1 MGCYHFH
8 LNQLSRGKGQ
18 SAIASAAYRAGAKL
32 ECTYYGEV
40 SDYTRKGG
48 VVLAEIHLPKQ
59 APERFKDRE
68 TLWNEVE
75 WIEGNKKAQLAHS
88 FDIALM
94 NEFSM
99 EENIELTS
107 LIGPSKMGKTILC
120 EKVIGFDNI
129 VEISGADFNS
139 NTDFWAIVA
148 AKVGLPYKGELTT
161 EREVNE
167 GNSKETDSKSEK
179 YVLAKD
185 TVIQYYK
192 EHDKVLV
199 IDDFH
204 YASKEMQ
211 TKMAQQLKDAIRRE
225 LKVVVVSLP
234 HRADDAIRQNADLS
248 GRLSLINIEA
258 WEKKDLK
265 EIALKGFKQLDIKIT
280 DEVAEQLAVECLTSP
295 QLMQYI
301 CLSICT
307 LLEDKNEH
315 IVNFDMLEMAYKFTT
330 VNFNYYDVVNVMSKG
345 PNPRGKKRNLYKTLD
360 GKELDLYGLIVES
373 LAKNPPIMELD
384 FDTVY
389 DRIINLI
396 PKTEGKP
403 DKNSVK
409 SHLNNLQTILKEKEE
424 IYKAI
429 EWKDGKVYVLDP
441 LFLFYLRWGRMN
453 G

>member
-1 MGCYHFH
+1 M
-8 LNQLSRGKGQ
+8 
-18 SAIASAAYRAGAKL
+18 
-32 ECTYYGEV
+32 
-40 SDYTRKGG
+40 
-48 VVLAEIHLPKQ
+48 
-59 APERFKDRE
+59 
-68 TLWNEVE
+68 
-75 WIEGNKKAQLAHS
+75 
-88 FDIALM
+88 
-94 NEFSM
+94 
-99 EENIELTS
+99 
-107 LIGPSKMGKTILC
+107 
-120 EKVIGFDNI
+120 
-129 VEISGADFNS
+129 
-139 NTDFWAIVA
+139 
-148 AKVGLPYKGELTT
+148 GLPYKGELTT

-211 TKMAQQLKDAIRRE
+211 IKMAQQLKDAIRRE

-280 DEVAEQLAVECLTSP
+280 DEV
-295 QLMQYI
+295 
-301 CLSICT
+301 
-307 LLEDKNEH
+307 
-315 IVNFDMLEMAYKFTT
+315 VNI
-330 VNFNYYDVVNVMSKG
+330 MSKG

-403 DKNSVK
+403 DRNSVK
-409 SHLNNLQTILKEKEE
+409 SHLNNLQIILKEKEE